1 MNECEKI
8 QTSKENEEDK
18 IQKILAKAEN
28 ENQGLKDTISK
39 LRSQF
44 EESEFKHKAEIQKA
58 ESTNLSEINS
68 LKKNLTSTRQKT

>member
-1 MNECEKI
+1 MREKI

-18 IQKILAKAEN
+18 IQKILAKSEN